1 MGSEADEIL
10 QVEEVETQKAALR
23 KVELGNTV
31 SRQKEDQG
39 PRGREGKALQIPGPG
54 RVQPGSGGYSERRVL
69 GKAAKDLNLENPCG
83 SAKECGVTLGV
94 MGAAEKVSTEQCCGQ
109 IF

>member
-1 MGSEADEIL
+1 MGTEVDEIL
-10 QVEEVETQKAALR
+10 QVEEVETKKAALR
-23 KVELGNTV
+23 KVELGNMV

-39 PRGREGKALQIPGPG
+39 PRGTEGKALQ
-54 RVQPGSGGYSERRVL
+54 VPGSGGYSERRVL

-109 IF
+109 SF